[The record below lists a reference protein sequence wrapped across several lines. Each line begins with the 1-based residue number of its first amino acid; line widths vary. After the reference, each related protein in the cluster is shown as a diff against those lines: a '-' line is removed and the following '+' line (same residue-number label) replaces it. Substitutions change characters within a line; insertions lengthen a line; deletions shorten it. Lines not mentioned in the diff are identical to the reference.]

1 MYNVFLYIYG
11 KEIFSR
17 DIIFRINKYLRSLRN
32 FENITRYLLF
42 FIPHSIHFP
51 SIILLLLYVN
61 TGKSRTIEII
71 RKLNSAHRLS
81 RSLSAIP
88 FNSREV
94 LARIVISP
102 SSTQPKQHARRG
114 GRVCSRMASSSQL
127 ISDGL

>member
-42 FIPHSIHFP
+42 FVHSIHFP

-61 TGKSRTIEII
+61 TSKSRTIEII

-81 RSLSAIP
+81 RSLSTIP
-88 FNSREV
+88 FNSREA
-94 LARIVISP
+94 LARIVIP
-102 SSTQPKQHARRG
+102 LPSTQPKQHARRRG